1 MTKAKTQM
9 FSNIKMAKTD
19 FFEFTKGP
27 KLKNRSRKNTLTF
40 IQKSYISLW
49 FSRSKVSLISKLNN
63 IKTGFKYENFE
74 KFKNFNFIIS

>member
-1 MTKAKTQM
+1 
-9 FSNIKMAKTD
+9 MAKTD

-49 FSRSKVSLISKLNN
+49 FSRSKVSFISQLKI
-63 IKTGFKYENFE
+63 IKTGFKYAIFE
-74 KFKNFNFIIS
+74 LFKYFNFLIS